1 VAGVF
6 AFRRVAPTGPVV
18 CLFNF
23 ADGWQGVS
31 EGWARAQGVTRMW
44 DALSEAGV
52 VPQDGVI
59 ALPPQGR
66 VWLM

>member
-1 VAGVF
+1 
-6 AFRRVAPTGPVV
+6 VAPTGPVL

-31 EGWARAQGVTRMW
+31 EAWARAQGVTRMW
-44 DALSEAGV
+44 DALSDAGV
-52 VPQDGVI
+52 VAQDGFV

>member
-1 VAGVF
+1 
-6 AFRRVAPTGPVV
+6 
-18 CLFNF
+18 
-23 ADGWQGVS
+23 
-31 EGWARAQGVTRMW
+31 VTRMW